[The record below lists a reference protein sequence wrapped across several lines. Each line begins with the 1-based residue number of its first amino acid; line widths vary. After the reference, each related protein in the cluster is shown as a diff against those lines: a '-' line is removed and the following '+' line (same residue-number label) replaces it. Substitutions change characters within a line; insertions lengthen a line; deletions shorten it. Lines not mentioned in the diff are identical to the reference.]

1 MAGEP
6 GHVRRG
12 GVERGGM
19 FRGGYGKRYA
29 KGSHAVLEVKNRN
42 GVTAAEPS

>member
-19 FRGGYGKRYA
+19 FYGGYGKCYA
-29 KGSHAVLEVKNRN
+29 KGSHAVLEVENRN
-42 GVTAAEPS
+42 GVTGAGPS

>member
-6 GHVRRG
+6 VHVRRS

-19 FRGGYGKRYA
+19 FCDGYGKRYA

-42 GVTAAEPS
+42 GVIAAEPS